1 MGVKGEGAEGEGAGE
16 GGGEIDEGE
25 GWGYWIAHFCC
36 ERGVRGG
43 VEVIECC
50 S

>member
-1 MGVKGEGAEGEGAGE
+1 MGVKGESAEGEGAGE
-16 GGGEIDEGE
+16 GVGEVDEGE
-25 GWGYWIAHFCC
+25 GRWDWIVHVSC
-36 ERGVRGG
+36 ERGLRGG